1 MSFEKKGKEGSK
13 LGNVV
18 IASSI
23 GSYLEWYDF
32 FIAGTAASLVWPRV
46 FFNPNN
52 PTLAEA
58 LSTTLFAIIY
68 IVRPVG
74 AIIFGHLGDKYGRKN
89 TFVLTL
95 ILMFI
100 GTLGIGL
107 TPNYET
113 IGIIAPILIIL
124 FRIIQGIGFGGEW
137 GGAASFLGEHA
148 IGSKFQPLIIT
159 LGTEAATI
167 VGTILASGAFSLVIS
182 SMPFTSFVTLGWR
195 ILFFTS
201 AITLIAGIII
211 RYKLR
216 ETPLFQSIVEK
227 REIARSPVL
236 EVFKKQWKVILMLAV
251 IETVIVNGTSGV
263 TTPYTISLLTARGIS
278 PSFSTISVTIANVV
292 TLIMVILISYIIS
305 LRGSRGKKVVIWIG
319 YSLTALFL
327 PFYFILINT
336 LDYLLILLAIIV
348 FTIFQR
354 IGDSVTGPLIA
365 EQFPTKYRYSGT
377 SLSYQISALIAG
389 LNLGVVQPALIGSFG
404 ILGSFSYVLLTY
416 AIITVL
422 GILCA
427 MGVKE
432 VKFRTN
438 EEV

>member
-52 PTLAEA
+52 PTLAAA

>member
-1 MSFEKKGKEGSK
+1 
-13 LGNVV
+13 
-18 IASSI
+18 
-23 GSYLEWYDF
+23 
-32 FIAGTAASLVWPRV
+32 
-46 FFNPNN
+46 
-52 PTLAEA
+52 
-58 LSTTLFAIIY
+58 
-68 IVRPVG
+68 
-74 AIIFGHLGDKYGRKN
+74 
-89 TFVLTL
+89 
-95 ILMFI
+95 MFI

-182 SMPFTSFVTLGWR
+182 SMPFTSFVTFGWR

-365 EQFPTKYRYSGT
+365 EQFPTKYRYSGI

>member
-52 PTLAEA
+52 PTLAAA

-427 MGVKE
+427 IGVKE